1 MFIVG
6 IDVAKRSHEVCMITS
21 DGQTVQRPFSIR
33 NNCTGYNLMLEK
45 IRKHTNIKS
54 QIVFAMESTAHYW
67 LALFT
72 RLRKDGYHVILLN
85 PIQTSAMRDMFIR
98 KIKTDAKDSFI
109 IAELIRFG
117 RYAESNVAQDRLL
130 ALKELC
136 RNRFYLVDMAG
147 DLKRKLIALIDRVF
161 PEYEAQF
168 DTIFCK
174 SSVAVLKKY
183 PTPQKLSNAHLDKL
197 TELLWNSSNGHFGE
211 WKARELKEL
220 ARNSFGVEDCDGAYS
235 TLILLM
241 LDQIQSLS
249 GKADALEKE
258 ISQLFQSFDTSVTT
272 IPGVGPIIGAVI
284 LSEVGD
290 ISRFSSADKL
300 AAYIGV
306 DPSVNQSGEFQA
318 AHAHMSKRGSP
329 YLRRC
334 IWMASQVAVQRDSMF
349 RAYYEKKAAEG
360 LKYMTIIGHVTR
372 KMTAVVFAILRDH
385 SARQIV
391 ELQGR
396 NDIVFVHQIIFLLCH
411 THHLPAFSAS
421 SIP

>member
-183 PTPQKLSNAHLDKL
+183 PTPQKLSNAHLDIRL
-197 TELLWNSSNGHFGE
+197 CIALPSARLFACGCFLRRLPVSLPRLCLLFFGSTNNYHR
-211 WKARELKEL
+211 KGAK
-220 ARNSFGVEDCDGAYS
+220 STDFFGRSEYFLSAFVRVGNPYS
-235 TLILLM
+235 
-241 LDQIQSLS
+241 
-249 GKADALEKE
+249 
-258 ISQLFQSFDTSVTT
+258 LFTAAQF
-272 IPGVGPIIGAVI
+272 
-284 LSEVGD
+284 LH
-290 ISRFSSADKL
+290 SSAK
-300 AAYIGV
+300 I
-306 DPSVNQSGEFQA
+306 
-318 AHAHMSKRGSP
+318 
-329 YLRRC
+329 
-334 IWMASQVAVQRDSMF
+334 
-349 RAYYEKKAAEG
+349 
-360 LKYMTIIGHVTR
+360 
-372 KMTAVVFAILRDH
+372 
-385 SARQIV
+385 
-391 ELQGR
+391 
-396 NDIVFVHQIIFLLCH
+396 
-411 THHLPAFSAS
+411 
-421 SIP
+421 

>member
-174 SSVAVLKKY
+174 SSVALLKKY

-211 WKARELKEL
+211 WKARELREL

-258 ISQLFQSFDTSVTT
+258 ISRLFQSFDTTVTT

-300 AAYIGV
+300 AAYTNRTFHHKLVQAGMT
-306 DPSVNQSGEFQA
+306 QSMSCV
-318 AHAHMSKRGSP
+318 AHCIDNGPMEGFWGILKRERYYGRRFTSKHELVQMIQQYIR
-329 YLRRC
+329 YYNTRR
-334 IWMASQVAVQRDSMF
+334 VQRNLGVLTPM
-349 RAYYEKKAAEG
+349 EKHALCLAA
-360 LKYMTIIGHVTR
+360 
-372 KMTAVVFAILRDH
+372 
-385 SARQIV
+385 
-391 ELQGR
+391 
-396 NDIVFVHQIIFLLCH
+396 
-411 THHLPAFSAS
+411 
-421 SIP
+421 

>member
-1 MFIVG
+1 
-6 IDVAKRSHEVCMITS
+6 
-21 DGQTVQRPFSIR
+21 
-33 NNCTGYNLMLEK
+33 MLEK

-54 QIVFAMESTAHYW
+54 QIAFAMESTAHYW

-249 GKADALEKE
+249 GKADALEKKYPDCFRALIRRSRRFPALDRSLEPSFSAKSE
-258 ISQLFQSFDTSVTT
+258 ISPAFLLRTNSQPILASIRLSTSPASSRLRTRICPNGALRICADASGWRLRSLYSA
-272 IPGVGPIIGAVI
+272 IP
-284 LSEVGD
+284 
-290 ISRFSSADKL
+290 
-300 AAYIGV
+300 
-306 DPSVNQSGEFQA
+306 
-318 AHAHMSKRGSP
+318 
-329 YLRRC
+329 C
-334 IWMASQVAVQRDSMF
+334 
-349 RAYYEKKAAEG
+349 
-360 LKYMTIIGHVTR
+360 
-372 KMTAVVFAILRDH
+372 
-385 SARQIV
+385 SARITRRKPQK
-391 ELQGR
+391 GS
-396 NDIVFVHQIIFLLCH
+396 N
-411 THHLPAFSAS
+411 T
-421 SIP
+421 

>member
-85 PIQTSAMRDMFIR
+85 PIQTSAMRDM
-98 KIKTDAKDSFI
+98 
-109 IAELIRFG
+109 
-117 RYAESNVAQDRLL
+117 
-130 ALKELC
+130 
-136 RNRFYLVDMAG
+136 VDMAG

-174 SSVAVLKKY
+174 SSVALLKKY
-183 PTPQKLSNAHLDKL
+183 PTPQRLSNAHLDKL

-258 ISQLFQSFDTSVTT
+258 ISRLFQSFDTTVTT

-334 IWMASQVAVQRDSMF
+334 IWMASQVAVQRDPMF

-385 SARQIV
+385 KV
-391 ELQGR
+391 YEP
-396 NDIVFVHQIIFLLCH
+396 V
-411 THHLPAFSAS
+411 LPTAA
-421 SIP
+421 

>member
-174 SSVAVLKKY
+174 SSVALLKKY
-183 PTPQKLSNAHLDKL
+183 PTPQKLSNAHLDRL
-197 TELLWNSSNGHFGE
+197 NF
-211 WKARELKEL
+211 
-220 ARNSFGVEDCDGAYS
+220 S
-235 TLILLM
+235 T
-241 LDQIQSLS
+241 
-249 GKADALEKE
+249 GKDRAC
-258 ISQLFQSFDTSVTT
+258 V
-272 IPGVGPIIGAVI
+272 
-284 LSEVGD
+284 
-290 ISRFSSADKL
+290 R
-300 AAYIGV
+300 
-306 DPSVNQSGEFQA
+306 
-318 AHAHMSKRGSP
+318 AH
-329 YLRRC
+329 LRRC
-334 IWMASQVAVQRDSMF
+334 LYTADLQKR
-349 RAYYEKKAAEG
+349 
-360 LKYMTIIGHVTR
+360 LTHTVTH
-372 KMTAVVFAILRDH
+372 TVTH
-385 SARQIV
+385 T
-391 ELQGR
+391 R
-396 NDIVFVHQIIFLLCH
+396 NKLLPKSR
-411 THHLPAFSAS
+411 TK
-421 SIP
+421 

>member
-174 SSVAVLKKY
+174 SSVALLKKY

-211 WKARELKEL
+211 WKARELREL

-258 ISQLFQSFDTSVTT
+258 IFRLLIRRSRRFPALDRSLEPSFSAKSEISPVFLLRTSSQ
-272 IPGVGPIIGAVI
+272 PILASIRLSISPASSRLRTRICPNGALRI
-284 LSEVGD
+284 C
-290 ISRFSSADKL
+290 AD
-300 AAYIGV
+300 A
-306 DPSVNQSGEFQA
+306 SGW
-318 AHAHMSKRGSP
+318 R
-329 YLRRC
+329 LR
-334 IWMASQVAVQRDSMF
+334 SLYS
-349 RAYYEKKAAEG
+349 
-360 LKYMTIIGHVTR
+360 
-372 KMTAVVFAILRDH
+372 AILC
-385 SARQIV
+385 SARITRRKPQK
-391 ELQGR
+391 GS
-396 NDIVFVHQIIFLLCH
+396 N
-411 THHLPAFSAS
+411 T
-421 SIP
+421 

>member
-85 PIQTSAMRDMFIR
+85 PIQTSTMRDMFIR

-174 SSVAVLKKY
+174 SSVALLKKY
-183 PTPQKLSNAHLDKL
+183 PTPQRLSNAHLDN
-197 TELLWNSSNGHFGE
+197 T
-211 WKARELKEL
+211 A
-220 ARNSFGVEDCDGAYS
+220 
-235 TLILLM
+235 
-241 LDQIQSLS
+241 
-249 GKADALEKE
+249 
-258 ISQLFQSFDTSVTT
+258 
-272 IPGVGPIIGAVI
+272 
-284 LSEVGD
+284 
-290 ISRFSSADKL
+290 SRFTI
-300 AAYIGV
+300 Y
-306 DPSVNQSGEFQA
+306 
-318 AHAHMSKRGSP
+318 
-329 YLRRC
+329 
-334 IWMASQVAVQRDSMF
+334 DS
-349 RAYYEKKAAEG
+349 
-360 LKYMTIIGHVTR
+360 
-372 KMTAVVFAILRDH
+372 
-385 SARQIV
+385 
-391 ELQGR
+391 
-396 NDIVFVHQIIFLLCH
+396 
-411 THHLPAFSAS
+411 
-421 SIP
+421 

>member
-1 MFIVG
+1 
-6 IDVAKRSHEVCMITS
+6 
-21 DGQTVQRPFSIR
+21 
-33 NNCTGYNLMLEK
+33 
-45 IRKHTNIKS
+45 
-54 QIVFAMESTAHYW
+54 
-67 LALFT
+67 
-72 RLRKDGYHVILLN
+72 
-85 PIQTSAMRDMFIR
+85 MRDMFIR

-174 SSVAVLKKY
+174 SSVALLKKY

-211 WKARELKEL
+211 WKARELREL

-258 ISQLFQSFDTSVTT
+258 ISRLFQSFDTTVTT

-290 ISRFSSADKL
+290 ISRFFFRGQARSL
-300 AAYIGV
+300 YWRR
-306 DPSVNQSGEFQA
+306 SVCQ
-318 AHAHMSKRGSP
+318 P
-329 YLRRC
+329 VRRVPGC
-334 IWMASQVAVQRDSMF
+334 A
-349 RAYYEKKAAEG
+349 RAYVQTWLSISAQVHLDGVSGRCTARS
-360 LKYMTIIGHVTR
+360 HVPR
-372 KMTAVVFAILRDH
+372 ILREENRRRAQIHDDHRSCDEENDCRDLCH
-385 SARQIV
+385 SA
-391 ELQGR
+391 
-396 NDIVFVHQIIFLLCH
+396 
-411 THHLPAFSAS
+411 
-421 SIP
+421 